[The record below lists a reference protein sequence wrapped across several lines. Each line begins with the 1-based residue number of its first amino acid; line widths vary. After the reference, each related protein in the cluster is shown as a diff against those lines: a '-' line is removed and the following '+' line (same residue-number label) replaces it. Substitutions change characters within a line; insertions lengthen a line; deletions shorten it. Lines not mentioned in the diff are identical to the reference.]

1 MPVIEPK
8 PVYPLSHLR
17 RKSHTSDKDE
27 NDNNCHLL
35 SVKILVGTSC
45 TLFLIVLSLYGSGWE
60 YELGVQHPGLKY

>member
-8 PVYPLSHLR
+8 AVYPLSHLR
-17 RKSHTSDKDE
+17 RKSYTSDKDE

-45 TLFLIVLSLYGSGWE
+45 TLFVIVLSL
-60 YELGVQHPGLKY
+60 